1 MRTVDEIYKDKD
13 ALALKVKIEEQSKRL
28 NKVEEKIKKLKED
41 IKKL

>member
-1 MRTVDEIYKDKD
+1 MRTVDEIYKD

-28 NKVEEKIKKLKED
+28 NKIEEKIKKLKED